1 MKIRKVYAVYFSATG
16 TTEKVV
22 CQAADAA
29 VRTVFPQN
37 MEESEA
43 PVRVCFNSPEFR
55 RKELSFSEGELVFFG
70 IPVYAG
76 RVPNL
81 LLPYL
86 KEKVKGGGAVAVPVV
101 LYGNRNFDDALKE
114 LVQLLEEDGFLT
126 AAAGSFVGE
135 HAFSRLLGA
144 GRPDQEDLAL
154 AERLGKEAAEKIM
167 SGSWPKNPHV
177 PATVPGNEPIRPYYT
192 PRDRKGNPINIL
204 KVRPQTDPEKCTKC
218 GLCAQLC
225 PLGSIS
231 GEDPSQITG
240 ICMKCGACIKKCPQG
255 AKFISDE
262 GYLYHRKELEE
273 VYQRRALSEIYV
285 S

>member
-1 MKIRKVYAVYFSATG
+1 MEIGRVYAVYFSATG

-135 HAFSRLLGA
+135 HAFPAFSAQA
-144 GRPDQEDLAL
+144 GRIRRIWLWRSAW
-154 AERLGKEAAEKIM
+154 ERKRRRRLCPAHGRRILIFRRMYREMSRYARIIRPATGKEI
-167 SGSWPKNPHV
+167 P
-177 PATVPGNEPIRPYYT
+177 
-192 PRDRKGNPINIL
+192 
-204 KVRPQTDPEKCTKC
+204 
-218 GLCAQLC
+218 
-225 PLGSIS
+225 SI
-231 GEDPSQITG
+231 
-240 ICMKCGACIKKCPQG
+240 
-255 AKFISDE
+255 F
-262 GYLYHRKELEE
+262 
-273 VYQRRALSEIYV
+273 
-285 S
+285 